1 MKRFFLRALLVL
13 GVVSVAL
20 AGLVLYL
27 NIRGEA
33 PLPELLAEF
42 RSTPEQI
49 ARGQYLA
56 RIGNCMGC
64 HTTRGGAPYAGG
76 RGIATPFGVVY
87 STNLTPHAASGLG
100 EWTADHFWRA
110 LHHGRAKDG
119 RLLYPAFPYT
129 ELTLLTREDSD
140 ALYAYLRTLPPVEQP
155 RRAHEL
161 RFPYDTQAALAVWRA
176 LFFAPAT
183 FSADTAQSSEWNRGA
198 YLVRGLAHC
207 NACHGTRNALG
218 ATADDS
224 FNGAVMPSGWYAPSL
239 RASREAGVREWPAND
254 IVALLTH
261 GVTARASVIGPMAE
275 VVFRGTQYLSDADAQ
290 AMAVYLRSLSERP
303 ASTVPARAAI
313 GEDVRSLG
321 GKVYEQHCA
330 DCHGKQGEGVAGAFP
345 ALAGN
350 RAVTLT
356 QPNNAIRIVLGG
368 GYLPATAGNPR
379 PHGMPPYGHLLK
391 DAEIAAVLSY
401 VRNAWGNT
409 APAVSAF
416 EVQKQ
421 RGDAGR

>member
-1 MKRFFLRALLVL
+1 MKRLIVRTLVVL
-13 GVVSVAL
+13 GAAVLTLAAVVH
-20 AGLVLYL
+20 YL

-33 PLPELLAEF
+33 ALPAATSEF
-42 RSTPEQI
+42 RPTAQQV
-49 ARGQYLA
+49 ARGEYLA
-56 RIGNCMGC
+56 RLGNCMGC

-76 RGIATPFGVVY
+76 RGIATPFGLVY
-87 STNLTPHAASGLG
+87 STNLTPAAKTGLG
-100 EWTADHFWRA
+100 SWTADEFWRA
-110 LHHGRAKDG
+110 LHNGRSRDG

-129 ELTLLTREDSD
+129 EYTLLTREDSD
-140 ALYAYLRTLPPVEQP
+140 ALFAYLRTLQSVEQP
-155 RRAHEL
+155 RRAHDL
-161 RFPYDTQAALAVWRA
+161 RFPYDTQAAVAVWRA

-183 FSADTAQSSEWNRGA
+183 FTADPAQSPDWNRGA

-218 ATADDS
+218 ASDDVP
-224 FNGAVMPSGWYAPSL
+224 FDGAALPSGWYAPSL
-239 RASREAGVREWPAND
+239 RSSREAGVREWLANEV
-254 IVALLTH
+254 VALLKH

-275 VVFRGTQYLSDADAQ
+275 VVYRGTQHLTDADAQ
-290 AMAVYLRSLSERP
+290 AMAVYLQSLSERAP
-303 ASTVPARAAI
+303 QDGRPRVTI
-313 GEDVRSLG
+313 GEDVRG
-321 GKVYEQHCA
+321 YGARVYEQHCA
-330 DCHGKQGEGVAGAFP
+330 DCHGKNGEGLAGAFP

-379 PHGMPPYGHLLK
+379 PHGMPPYGHVLK
-391 DAEIAAVLSY
+391 DADVAAVLSY
-401 VRNAWGNT
+401 IRNAWGNA